1 MLNHILIP
9 LDQSEL
15 AETALEYASKL
26 VGPDSRITLLT
37 VIVPPDISF
46 AALYN
51 PADGVPPNRME
62 TTGSFESLERQVRVQ
77 AEDYLRRVGTRL
89 SEKGVK
95 VDILVQVGQDA
106 ETIVENAANLNVDGI
121 VMATHGRSG
130 ISRWLLGSVTQKVL
144 GAAHCPVI
152 VIPNRRRHPAD
163 KAES

>member
-1 MLNHILIP
+1 MLKHILIP

-46 AALYN
+46 TALYN
-51 PADGVPPNRME
+51 PVEGVPPNRLE
-62 TTGSFESLERQVRVQ
+62 SPASFEGLERQVRVQ
-77 AEDYLRRVGTRL
+77 AEDYLRRIGARL
-89 SEKGVK
+89 SEKGIK

-106 ETIVENAANLNVDGI
+106 ETIVENAENLNVDGI

-130 ISRWLLGSVTQKVL
+130 ISRWLLGSVTQKVI
-144 GAAHCPVI
+144 GAAPCPVI
-152 VIPNRRRHPAD
+152 VIPNRRRQSSNKAD
-163 KAES
+163 